1 MAQAVQR
8 GISRLA
14 QAATLAV
21 AAATLAGVLDV
32 AEEVAAAV
40 AVLGEAVAAVAAVAA
55 VVAAS
60 PAADCPSKRSMV
72 CLGRAGLPGHL
83 RWQASLVYRLRP
95 AFRLLLSWQWIDCP
109 R

>member
-1 MAQAVQR
+1 
-8 GISRLA
+8 
-14 QAATLAV
+14 LAV

-32 AEEVAAAV
+32 AEEVAAV
-40 AVLGEAVAAVAAVAA
+40 AVLGEVVA

>member
-1 MAQAVQR
+1 MHR

-21 AAATLAGVLDV
+21 AAATLTGVLDV

-55 VVAAS
+55 VVAVVAAS

-72 CLGRAGLPGHL
+72 CLGRAGLHGHL

>member
-1 MAQAVQR
+1 
-8 GISRLA
+8 
-14 QAATLAV
+14 LAV

-40 AVLGEAVAAVAAVAA
+40 AVLGEVVAVVAA

-72 CLGRAGLPGHL
+72 CLGRAGLHGHL

>member
-1 MAQAVQR
+1 
-8 GISRLA
+8 
-14 QAATLAV
+14 LAV
-21 AAATLAGVLDV
+21 AAATLTGVLDV

-40 AVLGEAVAAVAAVAA
+40 AVLGEVVAVVAA